1 MKCPWCEG
9 GTLTETLEEK
19 GRFVIVT
26 VKCSRKKCKYLE
38 MHVVSKE
45 FLARLGKRPKQG
57 V

>member
-45 FLARLGKRPKQG
+45 FLARLGKKPKRG